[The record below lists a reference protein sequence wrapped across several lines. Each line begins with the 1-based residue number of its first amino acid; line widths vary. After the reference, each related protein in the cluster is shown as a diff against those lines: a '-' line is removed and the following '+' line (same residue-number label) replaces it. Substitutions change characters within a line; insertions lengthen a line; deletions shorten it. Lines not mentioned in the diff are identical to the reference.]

1 VEPHPARRRVPAWV
15 WASIAS
21 LAIAAGGAAAAI
33 AATRDSGSAG
43 TRTIIALSPLVKAP
57 APQPV
62 KQDRKKQQAKAA
74 AKARAA
80 KAAPDR
86 RRLVQWPHRN
96 GYTIVLASIPL
107 NRGIGPATAI
117 ARRALK
123 RGFQSVGVLVSS
135 RYSGLH
141 PGYYLVFTGV
151 YDSVEEAQGKLPSV
165 TPRFPTAYPRQIA
178 R

>member
-1 VEPHPARRRVPAWV
+1 V
-15 WASIAS
+15 WASLAS

-33 AATRDSGSAG
+33 AATRDSGSAD

-57 APQPV
+57 APQPR
-62 KQDRKKQQAKAA
+62 KSSRKKQLAKAGAAKAKGA

-80 KAAPDR
+80 TKTPVR
-86 RRLVQWPHRN
+86 RRLIQWPQRD

-117 ARRALK
+117 AQRALK

-165 TPRFPTAYPRQIA
+165 TPRFPTAYARQIA

>member
-1 VEPHPARRRVPAWV
+1 VWV
-15 WASIAS
+15 WASLAS

-33 AATRDSGSAG
+33 AATRDSGSAD
-43 TRTIIALSPLVKAP
+43 TRTIIALSPLRKAP

-62 KQDRKKQQAKAA
+62 KPAGKKQQAT
-74 AKARAA
+74 KARAA
-80 KAAPDR
+80 KAKAAKAAPAH
-86 RRLVQWPHRN
+86 RRLIQWPQRN

-107 NRGIGPATAI
+107 NRGIGPPTAI

-123 RGFQSVGVLVSS
+123 RGFQNVGVLVSS

-151 YDSVEEAQGKLPSV
+151 YDSVEEAQGKLPTV
-165 TPRFPTAYPRQIA
+165 TPRFPTAYARQIA

>member
-1 VEPHPARRRVPAWV
+1 VWV
-15 WASIAS
+15 WASLGS

-33 AATRDSGSAG
+33 AATRDSASAD

-57 APQPV
+57 APQPA
-62 KQDRKKQQAKAA
+62 KPARKKQRAKAGA
-74 AKARAA
+74 AKAGAA
-80 KAAPDR
+80 KAKGAKAPPAH
-86 RRLVQWPHRN
+86 RRLIQWPQRN

-107 NRGIGPATAI
+107 NRGIGPATAF
-117 ARRALK
+117 AQRALK

-165 TPRFPTAYPRQIA
+165 TPRFPTAYARQIA

>member
-1 VEPHPARRRVPAWV
+1 V
-15 WASIAS
+15 WASLAS

-33 AATRDSGSAG
+33 AATRDSGSAD
-43 TRTIIALSPLVKAP
+43 TRTIIALSPLVQAP

-62 KQDRKKQQAKAA
+62 KSARKKHRAKAGA
-74 AKARAA
+74 AKAKGSA
-80 KAAPDR
+80 KASVAKTPPTR
-86 RRLVQWPHRN
+86 RRLIQWPQRN

-117 ARRALK
+117 AQRALK

-165 TPRFPTAYPRQIA
+165 TPRFPTAYARQIA